1 MADARGL
8 MSPSGGLD
16 ETRRKMLIE
25 VMIKA
30 DYQTRIAR
38 RMGVSTATV
47 SAASRDL
54 VNEGLVKI
62 KREKR
67 ASVLELTP
75 IRGVCLGID
84 LGFRRTAVI
93 ARRVDRPFGEVFSH
107 VRPEGAN
114 RGFPQI
120 LPVLRELIADAVA
133 DSGQRLG
140 DVVSAGIAVPRMID
154 PRTGQFTHPVLPPWL
169 DDDNPAEALG
179 EHLGLHVAIDNDANL
194 GAMAEQTYGLDEPV
208 ETVVYIKASTGV
220 GAGIMI
226 GDKPLRG
233 EQGMAGEIGHLTI
246 DRGGDVCLCGGRGC
260 LDTVVGAEALLR
272 QVRQASRWSGYGQP
286 DSLKELIDAAHRG
299 NAACLRILNDAG
311 RTLGL
316 ALAQL
321 CNLINPRLVIIGGEL
336 SGGREH
342 VLVPC
347 RQELER
353 FALAGTVRNKNRF
366 ELRTSG
372 LNPLAEAQGALI
384 LGLRSRQLE
393 TTTEEA
399 AGPAN

>member
-1 MADARGL
+1 MPDAREL

-16 ETRRKMLIE
+16 ESRRKMFIE

-30 DYQTRIAR
+30 DHQSRIAQ
-38 RMGVSTATV
+38 RMGVSAATI
-47 SAASRDL
+47 SAASKDLAGADL
-54 VNEGLVKI
+54 VAV

-67 ASVLELTP
+67 AQVVELRP

-93 ARRVDRPFGEVFSH
+93 ARRVDRPFDQVFSH
-107 VRPEGAN
+107 VRAAGAN

-133 DSGQRLG
+133 DSGLGLG

-154 PRTGQFTHPVLPPWL
+154 PRTGQFTHPVLPPWA

-179 EHLGLHVAIDNDANL
+179 KHLGLHVAIDNDANL

-260 LDTVVGAEALLR
+260 LDTIVGAEALLR
-272 QVRQASRWSGYGQP
+272 QVRQAGRGSGHEQP
-286 DSLKELIDAAHRG
+286 GSLKELIDAAHGG
-299 NAACLRILNDAG
+299 NAACLRVLNDAG

-336 SGGREH
+336 SGGRDD

-347 RQELER
+347 RRELER
-353 FALAGTVRNKNRF
+353 FALAGTVRNRF
-366 ELRTSG
+366 ELRTSR

-393 TTTEEA
+393 TTEEA
-399 AGPAN
+399 AGAGN